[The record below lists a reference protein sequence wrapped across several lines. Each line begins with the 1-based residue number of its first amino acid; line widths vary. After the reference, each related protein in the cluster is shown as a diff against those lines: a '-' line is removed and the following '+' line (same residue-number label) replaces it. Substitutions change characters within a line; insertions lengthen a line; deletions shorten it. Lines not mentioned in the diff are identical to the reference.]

1 MSGKKIMECVKQWWL
16 RAAWLAA
23 AVAAAVFALVR
34 CGGHAAD
41 NGCEVS
47 AALADSLQQV
57 YAVGLQ
63 RVDYKGFRAYYN
75 ARWHM
80 PACVAYEITLDE
92 SQGTLP
98 RAKDWSVDDT
108 VRGCAATSAFKG
120 SGYDRGHMAP
130 AGDMRWDTL
139 AMRQSFMMTNICPQD
154 HSLNE
159 GDWNRLEEKVR
170 EWVQRDRALIVLCGP
185 IVSRV
190 DSLMLGEDRVRV
202 PGAFYKI
209 VMAHRASPMRVAAFI
224 YPNTP
229 GQRPL
234 LDRAVTVREIE
245 RLTGLDFF
253 KALPRDE
260 QDRLE
265 TRVNLNP
272 WLN

>member
-1 MSGKKIMECVKQWWL
+1 MSGKKVLEWVKQWWL
-16 RAAWLAA
+16 KAAWLAA
-23 AVAAAVFALVR
+23 AVAAVVFALLR
-34 CGGHAAD
+34 CGGQEAD
-41 NGCEVS
+41 DMAEVP
-47 AALADSLQQV
+47 AALTDSLQQV
-57 YAVGLQ
+57 YAAGLQ
-63 RVDYKGFRAYYN
+63 RVDYKGFRVYYN

-80 PACVAYEITLDE
+80 PACVAYELTLDE
-92 SQGTLP
+92 SLGSLP
-98 RAKDWSVDDT
+98 RGKDWLVDDT
-108 VRGCAATSAFKG
+108 VKGCAATSAFKG

-139 AMRQSFMMTNICPQD
+139 AMKQSFMMTNICPQD

-185 IVSRV
+185 IVSRG
-190 DSLMLGEDRVRV
+190 DSLALGEDRVRV

-209 VMAHRASPMRVAAFI
+209 VLAHRASPMRVAAFI
-224 YPNTP
+224 YPNKA
-229 GQRPL
+229 GERGLQ
-234 LDRAVTVREIE
+234 DRAVTVREIE

-265 TRVNLNP
+265 TRINLNP
-272 WLN
+272 WIN